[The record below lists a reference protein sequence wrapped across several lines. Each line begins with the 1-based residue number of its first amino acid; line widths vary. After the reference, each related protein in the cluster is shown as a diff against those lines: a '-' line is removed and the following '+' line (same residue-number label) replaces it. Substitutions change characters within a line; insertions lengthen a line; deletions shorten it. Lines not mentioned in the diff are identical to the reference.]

1 VEMGFSLARNR
12 SFMNADRKYDVAI
25 VGGGLAG
32 LSLSILLTRKGYRV
46 CLFEKEI
53 YPFHKVCGEYISME
67 SWDFLVGLG
76 LPLNDWGLPKIQ
88 QLIVTAPNGESI
100 RESLP
105 LGGFGI
111 SRYKLDAA
119 LAAIAKKENVDLF
132 ENIKVN
138 NIHFDNELHQ
148 IETSKGLFFSS
159 VACACYGKKAN
170 LDVKWKRSFLKHH
183 GENYVGVKY
192 HVRVQ
197 LPDTQIALHNFPG
210 GYCGI
215 SKIED
220 GRFCLCYLT
229 NSNNLKKSGQ
239 SISIMEEKIL
249 KTNPVLRKLLDEANF
264 LFEDPVT
271 IAQISF
277 AKKSQTENH
286 VLCVGDAAGMI
297 TPLCG
302 NGMSMALHASKI
314 AAESISSFMLNQITR
329 DEMEKRYQKNWNHQ
343 FSSRLRTGRI
353 IQRFFGNPFWSA
365 WLIRI
370 VKPFPFLVRA
380 LIRQTHGEKI

>member
-1 VEMGFSLARNR
+1 MGLSLARNR

-32 LSLSILLTRKGYRV
+32 LSLSILLARKGYRI
-46 CLFEKEI
+46 CLFEKES

-67 SWDFLVGLG
+67 SWDFLVSLG
-76 LPLNDWGLPKIQ
+76 LPLADWDLPKIQ

-100 RESLP
+100 TELLP

-111 SRYKLDAA
+111 SRFKLDAA
-119 LAAIAKKENVDLF
+119 LAAIARKENVDLF
-132 ENIKVN
+132 ENTKVN
-138 NIHFDNELHQ
+138 NIHFENEYHR
-148 IETSKGLFFSS
+148 IETSTGLFLSS

-183 GENYVGVKY
+183 NQNYVGVKY
-192 HVRVQ
+192 HVKAS
-197 LPDTQIALHNFPG
+197 LPDKQIALHNFPG

-229 NSNNLKKSGQ
+229 NSDNLRRSGQ
-239 SISIMEEKIL
+239 SISVMEEKIL
-249 KTNPVLRKLLDEANF
+249 KRNPVLRKLLDEVVV
-264 LFEDPVT
+264 LFEEPVT

-277 AKKSQTENH
+277 AKKTQTENH
-286 VLCVGDAAGMI
+286 VLCIGDAAGMI

-314 AAESISSFMLNQITR
+314 ASDSISSFLNKQIMR
-329 DEMEKRYQKNWNHQ
+329 DEMERSYQRNWNRQ

-353 IQRFFGNPFWSA
+353 IQRFFGNPFWST

-370 VKPFPFLVRA
+370 MKPFPFIVRA
-380 LIRQTHGEKI
+380 LIRQTHGDKF

>member
-1 VEMGFSLARNR
+1 MGLSLARNR

-32 LSLSILLTRKGYRV
+32 LSLSILLARKGYRI
-46 CLFEKEI
+46 CLFEKES

-67 SWDFLVGLG
+67 SWDFLVSLG
-76 LPLNDWGLPKIQ
+76 LPLADWDLPKIQ
-88 QLIVTAPNGESI
+88 QLVVTAPNGESI
-100 RESLP
+100 TELLP

-111 SRYKLDAA
+111 SRFKLDAA
-119 LAAIAKKENVDLF
+119 LAAIARKENVDLF
-132 ENIKVN
+132 ENTKVN
-138 NIHFDNELHQ
+138 NIHFENDYHR
-148 IETSKGLFFSS
+148 IETSTGLFISS

-183 GENYVGVKY
+183 NQNYVGVKY
-192 HVRVQ
+192 HVKAS
-197 LPDTQIALHNFPG
+197 LPNQQIALHNFAG

-229 NSNNLKKSGQ
+229 NSDNLRRSGQ
-239 SISIMEEKIL
+239 SISVMEEKIL
-249 KTNPVLRKLLDEANF
+249 KRNPVLRKLLDEVVV
-264 LFEDPVT
+264 LFEEPVT

-277 AKKSQTENH
+277 AKKTQTENH

-314 AAESISSFMLNQITR
+314 ASDSISSFLNKQIMR
-329 DEMEKRYQKNWNHQ
+329 DEMERSYQRNWNRQ

-353 IQRFFGNPFWSA
+353 IQRFFGNPFWST

-370 VKPFPFLVRA
+370 MKPFPFIVRA
-380 LIRQTHGEKI
+380 LIRQTHGDKF

>member
-1 VEMGFSLARNR
+1 
-12 SFMNADRKYDVAI
+12 MNTDRKYDVAI

-32 LSLSILLTRKGYRV
+32 LSLSILLARKGYRI
-46 CLFEKEI
+46 CLFEKEA
-53 YPFHKVCGEYISME
+53 YPFHKVCGEYISFE
-67 SWDFLVGLG
+67 SWDFLVSLG
-76 LPLNDWGLPKIQ
+76 LPLEEWDLPKIQ
-88 QLIVTAPNGESI
+88 QLVVTAPNGESI
-100 RESLP
+100 TELLP

-119 LAAIAKKENVDLF
+119 LAAIAVQENVALF
-132 ENIKVN
+132 ENTKVN
-138 NIHFDNELHQ
+138 NIHFDNDFHQ
-148 IETSKGLFFSS
+148 IETNAGLFTSS

-183 GENYVGVKY
+183 TRNYVGVKY
-192 HVRVQ
+192 HVRAQ
-197 LPDTQIALHNFPG
+197 LPDKQIALHNFQG

-229 NSNNLKKSGQ
+229 NSENLKKNGQ
-239 SISIMEEKIL
+239 SIPAMEEKIL
-249 KTNPVLRKLLDEANF
+249 KRNPVLRKLLDEVVF
-264 LFEDPVT
+264 LFEEPVT

-277 AKKSQTENH
+277 AKKSQAENH
-286 VLCVGDAAGMI
+286 VLCIGDAAGMI

-314 AAESISSFMLNQITR
+314 ASGPISLFLNSQITR
-329 DEMEKRYQKNWNHQ
+329 DEMEKKYQREWNRQ

-353 IQRFFGNPFWSA
+353 IQHFFGNPFWST

-370 VKPFPFLVRA
+370 MKPFPFIIRA

>member
-1 VEMGFSLARNR
+1 MIAE
-12 SFMNADRKYDVAI
+12 RKYDVAI

-32 LSLSILLTRKGYRV
+32 LSLSILLSRKGYRI
-46 CLFEKEI
+46 CLFEKES
-53 YPFHKVCGEYISME
+53 YPFQKVCGEYISME
-67 SWDFLVGLG
+67 SWDFLVSLG
-76 LPLNDWGLPKIQ
+76 LPLADWDLPKIRE
-88 QLIVTAPNGESI
+88 LIVTAPNGESI
-100 RESLP
+100 TELLP

-119 LAAIAKKENVDLF
+119 LAAIARKENVDLF
-132 ENIKVN
+132 ENTKVN
-138 NIHFDNELHQ
+138 NIHFDNDHHQ
-148 IETSKGLFFSS
+148 IETSTGLFMSS
-159 VACACYGKKAN
+159 VASACFGKKAN
-170 LDVKWKRSFLKHH
+170 MDVKWKRSFLKHH
-183 GENYVGVKY
+183 NQNYVGVKY
-192 HVRVQ
+192 HVRAQ
-197 LPDTQIALHNFPG
+197 LPDRQIALHNFPG

-229 NSNNLKKSGQ
+229 TSDNLRRSGQ
-239 SISIMEEKIL
+239 SISVMEEKIL
-249 KTNPVLRKLLDEANF
+249 KRNPVLRKLLDEVVV
-264 LFEDPVT
+264 LFEEPVT

-314 AAESISSFMLNQITR
+314 ASESISLFLNKQIKR
-329 DEMEKRYQKNWNHQ
+329 NEMEKRYQRDWNRQ

-353 IQRFFGNPFWSA
+353 IQRFFGNPFWST

-370 VKPFPFLVRA
+370 MKPFPFIVRA
-380 LIRQTHGEKI
+380 LIRQTHGEKF

>member
-1 VEMGFSLARNR
+1 MI
-12 SFMNADRKYDVAI
+12 ADRKYDVAI

-32 LSLSILLTRKGYRV
+32 LSLSILLSRKGYRI
-46 CLFEKEI
+46 CLFEKES

-67 SWDFLVGLG
+67 SWDFLISLG
-76 LPLNDWGLPKIQ
+76 LPLADWELPKIRE
-88 QLIVTAPNGESI
+88 LIVTAPNGESI
-100 RESLP
+100 TELLP

-119 LAAIAKKENVDLF
+119 VAAIARKENVDLF
-132 ENIKVN
+132 ENTKVN
-138 NIHFDNELHQ
+138 NIHFDDDHHQ
-148 IETSKGLFFSS
+148 IETSTGLFTSS

-170 LDVKWKRSFLKHH
+170 MDVKWKRSFLKHH
-183 GENYVGVKY
+183 NQNYVGVKY
-192 HVRVQ
+192 HVMAQ
-197 LPDTQIALHNFPG
+197 MSDQQIALHNFPG

-229 NSNNLKKSGQ
+229 TSDNLRRSGQ
-239 SISIMEEKIL
+239 SISVMEEKIL
-249 KTNPVLRKLLDEANF
+249 KRNPVLRKLLDEVVV
-264 LFEDPVT
+264 LFEEPVT

-314 AAESISSFMLNQITR
+314 ASESISLFLNKQIR
-329 DEMEKRYQKNWNHQ
+329 RNEMEKKYQRDWNRQ

-353 IQRFFGNPFWSA
+353 IQRFFGNPFWST

-370 VKPFPFLVRA
+370 MKPFPFIVRA
-380 LIRQTHGEKI
+380 LIRQTHGEKF

>member
-1 VEMGFSLARNR
+1 MNTNRN
-12 SFMNADRKYDVAI
+12 YDIAI

-32 LSLSILLTRKGYRV
+32 LSLSILLARTGYRT
-46 CLFEKEI
+46 CLFEKET

-67 SWDFLVGLG
+67 SWDFLVSLG
-76 LPLNDWGLPKIQ
+76 LPLPDWELPGIQ
-88 QLIVTAPNGESI
+88 QLLVTAPNGEAI
-100 RESLP
+100 TESLP

-111 SRYKLDAA
+111 SRHKLDAA
-119 LAAIAKKENVDLF
+119 LAAIARKEHVDLF
-132 ENIKVN
+132 ENTKVN
-138 NIHFDNELHQ
+138 NIHFENDHHQ
-148 IETSKGLFFSS
+148 IETSIGLFTSS

-183 GENYVGVKY
+183 SQNYVGVKY
-192 HVRVQ
+192 HVRAR
-197 LPDTQIALHNFPG
+197 LPDNQIALHNFPG

-229 NSNNLKKSGQ
+229 NSDNLRRSGQ
-239 SISIMEEKIL
+239 SIPVMEEKIL
-249 KTNPVLRKLLDEANF
+249 KQNPVLRKILDEAVV
-264 LFEDPVT
+264 LFDEPVT

-314 AAESISSFMLNQITR
+314 AFESISLFLNRKIMR
-329 DEMEKRYQKNWNHQ
+329 NEMEIKYQRDWNRQ

-353 IQRFFGNPFWSA
+353 IQHFFGNPFLST

-370 VKPFPFLVRA
+370 MKPFPFMIRA
-380 LIRQTHGEKI
+380 LIRQTHGDKI

>member
-1 VEMGFSLARNR
+1 
-12 SFMNADRKYDVAI
+12 MNADQKYDVAI

-32 LSLSILLTRKGYRV
+32 LSLSILLARKGYRI
-46 CLFEKEI
+46 CLFEKES

-67 SWDFLVGLG
+67 SWDFLVSLG
-76 LPLNDWGLPKIQ
+76 LPLADWELPKIQ

-100 RESLP
+100 TEVLP

-111 SRYKLDAA
+111 SRFKLDAA
-119 LAAIAKKENVDLF
+119 LAGIARKENVDLF
-132 ENIKVN
+132 ENTKVN
-138 NIHFDNELHQ
+138 NIYFDNEYHQ
-148 IETSKGLFFSS
+148 IETSTGLFLSS

-183 GENYVGVKY
+183 HQNFVGVKY
-192 HVRVQ
+192 HVRAS
-197 LPDTQIALHNFPG
+197 LPDKQIALHNFPG

-229 NSNNLKKSGQ
+229 NSDNLRRSGQ
-239 SISIMEEKIL
+239 SISVMEEKIL
-249 KTNPVLRKLLDEANF
+249 KRNPVLRKLLDEVVV
-264 LFEDPVT
+264 LFEEPVT

-277 AKKSQTENH
+277 AKKTQTENH

-314 AAESISSFMLNQITR
+314 ASDSISSFLNKQIKR
-329 DEMEKRYQKNWNHQ
+329 DEMEKSYQRDWNQQ

-353 IQRFFGNPFWSA
+353 IQRFFGNPFWST

-370 VKPFPFLVRA
+370 MKPFPFIVRA
-380 LIRQTHGEKI
+380 LIRQTHGDKI

>member
-1 VEMGFSLARNR
+1 MGLSLARNR
-12 SFMNADRKYDVAI
+12 TFMNEDRKYDVAI

-32 LSLSILLTRKGYRV
+32 LSLSILLARKGYRT
-46 CLFEKEI
+46 CLFEKET

-76 LPLNDWGLPKIQ
+76 LPLADWGLPKIQ

-100 RESLP
+100 TEVLP

-119 LAAIAKKENVDLF
+119 LAAIARKENVDLF
-132 ENIKVN
+132 ENTKVN
-138 NIHFDNELHQ
+138 NIHFDNDHHQ
-148 IETSKGLFFSS
+148 IETSNGLFTSS

-170 LDVKWKRSFLKHH
+170 LDVKWKRSFLKQHNQ
-183 GENYVGVKY
+183 NYVGVKY
-192 HVRVQ
+192 HVKAQ
-197 LPDTQIALHNFPG
+197 LPDKQIALHNFPG

-229 NSNNLKKSGQ
+229 NSDNLRRSGQ
-239 SISIMEEKIL
+239 SISVMEEKIL
-249 KTNPVLRKLLDEANF
+249 KQNPVLRKLLDEVVV
-264 LFEDPVT
+264 LFEEPVT

-314 AAESISSFMLNQITR
+314 ASESISFFLNKQTTR
-329 DEMEKRYQKNWNHQ
+329 DEMERKYQRDWNQQ

-353 IQRFFGNPFWSA
+353 IQRFFGNPFWSTL
-365 WLIRI
+365 LIRI
-370 VKPFPFLVRA
+370 MKPFPFVVRA

>member
-1 VEMGFSLARNR
+1 
-12 SFMNADRKYDVAI
+12 MNADRKYDVAI

-32 LSLSILLTRKGYRV
+32 LSLSILLARKGYRI
-46 CLFEKEI
+46 CLFEKES

-76 LPLNDWGLPKIQ
+76 LPLSDWGLPKIQ

-100 RESLP
+100 TEFLP

-119 LAAIAKKENVDLF
+119 LAAIAIKENVDLF
-132 ENIKVN
+132 ENTKVN
-138 NIHFDNELHQ
+138 NIHFDNDLHQ
-148 IETSKGLFFSS
+148 IETSTGLFIST

-183 GENYVGVKY
+183 NQNYVGVKY
-192 HVRVQ
+192 HVKAQ

-220 GRFCLCYLT
+220 GRYCLCYLT
-229 NSNNLKKSGQ
+229 TSGNLRKSGQ
-239 SISIMEEKIL
+239 SVSEMEEKIL
-249 KTNPVLRKLLDEANF
+249 KQNPVLRKLLDEMVV
-264 LFEDPVT
+264 LFEGPVT

-277 AKKSQTENH
+277 ARKSQIENH
-286 VLCVGDAAGMI
+286 VLCIGDAAGMI

-314 AAESISSFMLNQITR
+314 ASESISHFLNKQIMR
-329 DEMEKRYQKNWNHQ
+329 NEMEKRYQREWNRQ

-353 IQRFFGNPFWSA
+353 IQRFFGNPFWST

-370 VKPFPFLVRA
+370 MKPFPFIVRA